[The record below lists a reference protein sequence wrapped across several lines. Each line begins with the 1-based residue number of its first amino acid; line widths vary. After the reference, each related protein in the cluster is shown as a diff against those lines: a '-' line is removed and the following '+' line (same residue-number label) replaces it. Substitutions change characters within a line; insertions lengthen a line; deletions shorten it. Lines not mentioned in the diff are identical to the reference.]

1 MTKRNLIY
9 KLKEY
14 CIYSNIFIYI
24 CLFVLDC
31 IAAALHFAKL
41 KHCLLQFKMYSDFC
55 IIASHSWLSCLFV
68 CVSVRTDYNSS
79 TNLFANKIVP
89 GWVFL
94 SITSRLTLSLPFHQ
108 WPILLFIYLPSVL
121 YNCYSWQHC
130 WIRQL
135 RVTSVI
141 TVILVCLRY
150 YMTALYFMR
159 KCKSSFSY
167 FLSLCT
173 FTKLEKVT
181 ITFVM
186 SVCLSVCLSILL
198 SSWNKWAPTRWIFLK
213 FNIWVLI
220 ETLLGKFKI
229 D

>member
-1 MTKRNLIY
+1 
-9 KLKEY
+9 
-14 CIYSNIFIYI
+14 
-24 CLFVLDC
+24 
-31 IAAALHFAKL
+31 
-41 KHCLLQFKMYSDFC
+41 
-55 IIASHSWLSCLFV
+55 
-68 CVSVRTDYNSS
+68 
-79 TNLFANKIVP
+79 VP

-108 WPILLFIYLPSVL
+108 WPILLYIYLPSVL

-135 RVTSVI
+135 RVTSVF

-150 YMTALYFMR
+150 YVTALYFMR

-173 FTKLEKVT
+173 FTKLEKGT

-186 SVCLSVCLSILL
+186 SVCLSVCPSFSLHGTNGLAL
-198 SSWNKWAPTRWIFLK
+198 DGFSWNLIFGYLLK
-213 FNIWVLI
+213 LYWENSRLIKIWQEWQVCYLSMYVY
-220 ETLLGKFKI
+220 LW
-229 D
+229 